1 MKRGNLLVISAPSGT
16 GKTTICRRVAK
27 RVERI
32 SLSVSY
38 TTRPMKEKEREGV
51 DYHFIDDGAF
61 SAMIEKGEF
70 LEWAKI
76 YGYRYG
82 TSKKAAE
89 ECLRSGKDFLLEIDV
104 QGGMNVK
111 EIVPEAVLIAIFPP
125 DGETLYQRLRKR
137 KRESDGEIEARMNEA
152 MKELGILVD
161 YDYFVINRDLEKA
174 INDVILITESQDF
187 RVDRNREFLQN
198 LILKFGR

>member
-16 GKTTICRRVAK
+16 GKTTICRRVAQS
-27 RVERI
+27 VERI

-38 TTRPMKEKEREGV
+38 TTRPMKESEREGV

-61 SAMIEKGEF
+61 SEMIEKGEF

-82 TSKKAAE
+82 TSKKASE

-137 KRESDGEIEARMNEA
+137 KRESESEIEARMNEA
-152 MKELGILVD
+152 LKELGILMD

-174 INDVILITESQDF
+174 IKDVILVIESQDF

-198 LILKFGR
+198 LVYKFGR

>member
-16 GKTTICRRVAK
+16 GKTTICRRVAQS
-27 RVERI
+27 VERI

-38 TTRPMKEKEREGV
+38 TTRPMKESEREGV

-61 SAMIEKGEF
+61 SEMIEKGEF

-82 TSKKAAE
+82 TSKNASE

-137 KRESDGEIEARMNEA
+137 KRESESEIEARMNEA
-152 MKELGILVD
+152 LKELGILMD

-174 INDVILITESQDF
+174 IKDVILVIESQDF

-198 LILKFGR
+198 LVLKFGR

>member
-16 GKTTICRRVAK
+16 GKTTICRRVAQS
-27 RVERI
+27 VERI

-38 TTRPMKEKEREGV
+38 TTRPMKESEREGV

-61 SAMIEKGEF
+61 SEMIEKGEF

-82 TSKKAAE
+82 TSKKASE

-137 KRESDGEIEARMNEA
+137 KRESESEIEARMNEA
-152 MKELGILVD
+152 LKELGILMD

-174 INDVILITESQDF
+174 IKDVILVIESQDF

-198 LILKFGR
+198 LVLKFGR